1 MAIDLK
7 QIKAGFDNFL
17 DTKVSLLQKP
27 HKIGILAASWVIPA
41 ALFFFLY
48 YSPKNEEVDKLEKK
62 KVGIE
67 KEIKKV
73 EAIIRQLP
81 KHRAEKQ
88 EVELQYKAASLLLP
102 EEKEIPSLLTNISG
116 QGTASGLDFLSF
128 KPKGE
133 RPQQFYA
140 EIPVDITVS
149 GPYHNVGLFLDKISK
164 LPRIVTVN
172 NITMSGPQQSENQMI
187 LSTKF
192 ELVTYR
198 FIEPKPE
205 AAPQK
210 GKKGKRK
217 K

>member
-7 QIKAGFDNFL
+7 QITTGFDRFL
-17 DTKVSLLQKP
+17 DEKVSLLKKP
-27 HKIGILAASWVIPA
+27 HKLGILAASWIIPA

-48 YSPKNEEVDKLEKK
+48 YSPKTGEIARQEQQKIS
-62 KVGIE
+62 IE

-73 EAIIRQLP
+73 ENVIRDLP
-81 KHRAEKQ
+81 RHRTEKQ
-88 EVELQYKAASLLLP
+88 EVEGQFKAASLLLP
-102 EEKEIPSLLTNISG
+102 EQKEIPSLLTNISG

-128 KPKGE
+128 KPKNE
-133 RPQQFYA
+133 RPLQFYA
-140 EIPVDITVS
+140 EIPVDIAVS

-172 NITMSGPQQSENQMI
+172 DITMSGPQQSENQMI

-198 FIEPKPE
+198 FIEAKSV
-205 AAPQK
+205 ATTAQ
-210 GKKGKRK
+210 GKKK